1 MKKWTMLLA
10 LLLATVFCFPG
21 ALAEQEA
28 VESTGDNGGGQLVSH
43 VYEPGDIAS
52 GLLAQAFGQEHG
64 TMIVAEVRGEGI
76 PLEAEMPDL
85 VLRLGVAFSQGARL
99 ELGLRE
105 SQENVGFDIALDA
118 DAQGLAIASDL
129 LPDER
134 YTMNW
139 ETLLGMN
146 LEEMTAGL
154 LGTLEPLME
163 PYVAIVDEF
172 MQELSVKEFY
182 DVPEEYGFPA
192 VAYEIYITCTH
203 AQAAELLT
211 RLADQLEGDGQLAP
225 VLDVMLASQ
234 GLGSAAI
241 VEMMRGAAGS
251 LAQSEGH
258 FVLGAGTNYDA
269 AAEPW
274 YVIVTNTQEDGAT
287 DEWYLSFEPYAEENT
302 PYFFDLGYSQTLV
315 DGSLGDGMQ
324 LIVGILS
331 IPDTA
336 LTGWGVQ
343 LTVSEGETDT
353 GLLRIRAL
361 KRPTTT
367 EEGLP
372 GYGGE
377 VYIGVGNPE
386 IVMEYEHEMNA
397 FMTPD
402 GGEAFTLEGTLC
414 PDAAQ
419 SADTYAFTLEAG
431 VEPGPD
437 GLQGRGRLMIGT
449 EDMPE
454 LTGLSFELHEAEP
467 LQLGGTV
474 CMLVGAMAAAES
486 PTENGFSALELPA
499 DEILDMNLDRN
510 RGTEAIQWT
519 QTEDGAGVK
528 MTVAEEDGTQAEW
541 SMDCSQA
548 QVWIA
553 DLDRNGVKEICVSGD
568 PMSDDDVTWCLTYE
582 AGELKPLPFEGAEY
596 AQGRITGMDA
606 EGMTMAGYVDA
617 LGTHMGIRRLTVED
631 GKLVTVGDGLWHF
644 EYDLQSEET
653 WAQQALTAKTAVPVT
668 YVDLTGKESRGEL
681 AAEIKILITAT
692 DGVSR
697 AWFTVQDGRRGYLTI
712 APDETA
718 GWGYIIGGVGEQALF
733 EGIRYAG

>member
-241 VEMMRGAAGS
+241 VEMMRGAAGL

-353 GLLRIRAL
+353 GLLRISAL

-467 LQLGGTV
+467 LQLGGTDV
-474 CMLVGAMAAAES
+474 
-486 PTENGFSALELPA
+486 ALELPA

>member
-287 DEWYLSFEPYAEENT
+287 DE
-302 PYFFDLGYSQTLV
+302 
-315 DGSLGDGMQ
+315 
-324 LIVGILS
+324 
-331 IPDTA
+331 
-336 LTGWGVQ
+336 
-343 LTVSEGETDT
+343 
-353 GLLRIRAL
+353 
-361 KRPTTT
+361 
-367 EEGLP
+367 
-372 GYGGE
+372 
-377 VYIGVGNPE
+377 
-386 IVMEYEHEMNA
+386 
-397 FMTPD
+397 
-402 GGEAFTLEGTLC
+402 
-414 PDAAQ
+414 
-419 SADTYAFTLEAG
+419 
-431 VEPGPD
+431 
-437 GLQGRGRLMIGT
+437 
-449 EDMPE
+449 
-454 LTGLSFELHEAEP
+454 
-467 LQLGGTV
+467 
-474 CMLVGAMAAAES
+474 
-486 PTENGFSALELPA
+486 FSALELPA

-653 WAQQALTAKTAVPVT
+653 WAQQGLTAKTAVPVT

>member
-1 MKKWTMLLA
+1 MRKWTMLLA

-85 VLRLGVAFSQGARL
+85 VLRLGAGLQQQGARL

-105 SQENVGFDIALDA
+105 SQENVGFDIVLDA

-154 LGTLEPLME
+154 LGTLEMQTAQTAAAISALEPLME

-172 MQELSVKEFY
+172 MQELAVKEFY

-241 VEMMRGAAGS
+241 VELMRGAAGP

-287 DEWYLSFEPYAEENT
+287 DE
-302 PYFFDLGYSQTLV
+302 
-315 DGSLGDGMQ
+315 
-324 LIVGILS
+324 
-331 IPDTA
+331 
-336 LTGWGVQ
+336 
-343 LTVSEGETDT
+343 
-353 GLLRIRAL
+353 
-361 KRPTTT
+361 
-367 EEGLP
+367 
-372 GYGGE
+372 
-377 VYIGVGNPE
+377 
-386 IVMEYEHEMNA
+386 
-397 FMTPD
+397 
-402 GGEAFTLEGTLC
+402 
-414 PDAAQ
+414 
-419 SADTYAFTLEAG
+419 
-431 VEPGPD
+431 
-437 GLQGRGRLMIGT
+437 
-449 EDMPE
+449 
-454 LTGLSFELHEAEP
+454 
-467 LQLGGTV
+467 
-474 CMLVGAMAAAES
+474 
-486 PTENGFSALELPA
+486 FSALELPA

-653 WAQQALTAKTAVPVT
+653 WAQQGLTAKTAVPVT

>member
-1 MKKWTMLLA
+1 MRKWTMLLA

-85 VLRLGVAFSQGARL
+85 VLRLGAGLQQQGARL

-105 SQENVGFDIALDA
+105 SQENVGFDIVLDA

-154 LGTLEPLME
+154 LGTLEMQTAQTAAAISALEPLME

-172 MQELSVKEFY
+172 MQELAVKEFY

-315 DGSLGDGMQ
+315 DGSLGDGM
-324 LIVGILS
+324 
-331 IPDTA
+331 
-336 LTGWGVQ
+336 
-343 LTVSEGETDT
+343 
-353 GLLRIRAL
+353 
-361 KRPTTT
+361 
-367 EEGLP
+367 
-372 GYGGE
+372 
-377 VYIGVGNPE
+377 
-386 IVMEYEHEMNA
+386 
-397 FMTPD
+397 
-402 GGEAFTLEGTLC
+402 
-414 PDAAQ
+414 
-419 SADTYAFTLEAG
+419 
-431 VEPGPD
+431 
-437 GLQGRGRLMIGT
+437 
-449 EDMPE
+449 
-454 LTGLSFELHEAEP
+454 
-467 LQLGGTV
+467 
-474 CMLVGAMAAAES
+474 AAAES

-617 LGTHMGIRRLTVED
+617 LGTRMGIRRLTVED

-653 WAQQALTAKTAVPVT
+653 WAQQGLTAKTAVPVT

>member
-1 MKKWTMLLA
+1 MRKWTM
-10 LLLATVFCFPG
+10 LLATVFCFPG

-64 TMIVAEVRGEGI
+64 AMIVAEVRGEGI

-85 VLRLGVAFSQGARL
+85 VLRLGAGLQQQGARL

-105 SQENVGFDIALDA
+105 SQENVGFDIVLDA

-154 LGTLEPLME
+154 LGTLEMQTAQTAAAISALEPLME

-172 MQELSVKEFY
+172 MQELAVKEFY

-241 VEMMRGAAGS
+241 VEMMRGAAGP

-274 YVIVTNTQEDGAT
+274 YVVVTNTQEDGAT
-287 DEWYLSFEPYAEENT
+287 DKWYLSFEPYAEENT

-336 LTGWGVQ
+336 LTGWTVE

-353 GLLRIRAL
+353 GLLQIGAYRSS
-361 KRPTTT
+361 TTT

-431 VEPGPD
+431 VAPGPD
-437 GLQGRGRLMIGT
+437 GLQGGGRLMIGT

-454 LTGLSFELHEAEP
+454 LTGLSFELYEAEP
-467 LQLGGTV
+467 SQLGGTDV
-474 CMLVGAMAAAES
+474 ALESLSEEQLSALIERFTTALTGCLDAMPVRQTAES
-486 PTENGFSALELPA
+486 PAEVGFSALELPA
-499 DEILDMNLDRN
+499 DEILDMNLDGT
-510 RGTEAIQWT
+510 RGAEAIQWT

-528 MTVAEEDGTQAEW
+528 MTVAEEDGTQTEW
-541 SMDCSQA
+541 SVDCSQA

-582 AGELKPLPFEGAEY
+582 AGAFKPLPFEHA
-596 AQGRITGMDA
+596 I
-606 EGMTMAGYVDA
+606 
-617 LGTHMGIRRLTVED
+617 
-631 GKLVTVGDGLWHF
+631 
-644 EYDLQSEET
+644 
-653 WAQQALTAKTAVPVT
+653 
-668 YVDLTGKESRGEL
+668 
-681 AAEIKILITAT
+681 
-692 DGVSR
+692 
-697 AWFTVQDGRRGYLTI
+697 
-712 APDETA
+712 
-718 GWGYIIGGVGEQALF
+718 
-733 EGIRYAG
+733 

>member
-1 MKKWTMLLA
+1 MMKKWTMLLA

-287 DEWYLSFEPYAEENT
+287 DE
-302 PYFFDLGYSQTLV
+302 
-315 DGSLGDGMQ
+315 
-324 LIVGILS
+324 
-331 IPDTA
+331 
-336 LTGWGVQ
+336 
-343 LTVSEGETDT
+343 
-353 GLLRIRAL
+353 
-361 KRPTTT
+361 
-367 EEGLP
+367 
-372 GYGGE
+372 
-377 VYIGVGNPE
+377 
-386 IVMEYEHEMNA
+386 
-397 FMTPD
+397 
-402 GGEAFTLEGTLC
+402 
-414 PDAAQ
+414 
-419 SADTYAFTLEAG
+419 
-431 VEPGPD
+431 
-437 GLQGRGRLMIGT
+437 
-449 EDMPE
+449 
-454 LTGLSFELHEAEP
+454 
-467 LQLGGTV
+467 
-474 CMLVGAMAAAES
+474 
-486 PTENGFSALELPA
+486 FSALELPA

-582 AGELKPLPFEGAEY
+582 AGAFKPLPFEGAEY

-653 WAQQALTAKTAVPVT
+653 WAQQGLTAKTAVPVT